1 MRNTGAYPGFTFYAS
16 VDSASPTEIRL
27 VTEAFAERVYER
39 WRYTAAMHVLR
50 FLGMMFKTRLPLAF
64 EARYSA

>member
-50 FLGMMFKTRLPLAF
+50 FLACKDREHNTTILPL
-64 EARYSA
+64 